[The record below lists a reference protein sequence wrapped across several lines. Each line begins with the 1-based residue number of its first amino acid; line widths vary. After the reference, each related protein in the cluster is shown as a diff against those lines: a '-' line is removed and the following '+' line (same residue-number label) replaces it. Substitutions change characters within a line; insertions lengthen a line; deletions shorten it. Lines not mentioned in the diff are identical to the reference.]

1 MPEDEYINADFILA
15 STAEV
20 ERLWSLAKY
29 IWTDT
34 RKHMMPI
41 VFESLLFLKVN
52 RRFWDQDLVSRAIA
66 LARTAR
72 SEQRLSARMIEG
84 DLQQEDEDEEDEGY

>member
-1 MPEDEYINADFILA
+1 
-15 STAEV
+15 
-20 ERLWSLAKY
+20 
-29 IWTDT
+29 
-34 RKHMMPI
+34 MMPI